1 MERFPTERV
10 SYTQNFP
17 FPENGEVVYE
27 NPVTFIWIPVDEA
40 NRSYSVRLYDSDNNL
55 IETLISTVSYVT
67 SGTRLEAGDYYWTV
81 ETDGYLMREMYKFT
95 VSKDALFFDRPTA
108 REVFDAVPDVR
119 PRHLFFDGDIEEIKN
134 FHKTEL
140 ECLERNVKMAL
151 ERQKPTRPMFHRDEK
166 ALPYREYFGAYR
178 DVCDRDLVALSE
190 YYALTGNTT
199 AGNKAKEILFEICD
213 WNPNGPCSVFGDYGD
228 EVGLSN
234 ARCLPAVFDLLY
246 PLLDDKQ
253 RKYVAQTVAAY
264 AKQCKDRIDAIN
276 YAVNPSNSHV
286 GRLPGYL
293 GEAALVLK
301 GTGVEK
307 EETLLCWLETALDI
321 YCGIFPFYGTN
332 DGSWAE
338 GMFYGSSYTKWFL
351 PFFSAVE
358 RYTGKSLM
366 NRPFYHKFSNFLVHF
381 CNPDYEVH
389 PFGDG
394 YWSHPK
400 SEEWPGFFAQ
410 NPYRVYASKFGGR
423 LARERLEKLSEQDY
437 YRLHLLDLF
446 LPCEKVESHFT
457 KEAENVEVF
466 PDGGFAALHTD
477 IESDNDICVLARAS
491 RFGADSHRH
500 ADQGSFALFCG
511 GTCMVSP
518 SGYFGRSYGT
528 KHHFLWTR
536 STKAHNALLI
546 DGIGQPTWDTD
557 PENII
562 KSKGKIVSCDKDN
575 KAVILDMSDA
585 YPATSLTKWLRLVEI
600 KDGAVEI
607 TDTVEALQPVEV
619 TYPLHFLSK
628 PCSQGL
634 TLSLERNGKKLTVT
648 PLSGDF
654 TQLELSDKYDT
665 DLNEGEPEEYSVKMP
680 AQYHAYY
687 KTDKKKQHVIKVR
700 FDIGAE

>member
-1 MERFPTERV
+1 MEKFPTRRT
-10 SYTQNFP
+10 SYRQNFP
-17 FPENGEVVYE
+17 FPENGETVYE
-27 NPVTFIWIPVDEA
+27 NPVTFIWVPVNGA
-40 NRSYSVRLYDSDNNL
+40 KSYTLRLYDKDENL
-55 IETLISTVSYVT
+55 IETLISNVNYVT
-67 SGTRLEAGDYYWTV
+67 SITKLTAGTYKWTV
-81 ETDGYLMREMYKFT
+81 ETDSGLMREMYSFT
-95 VSKDALFFDRPTA
+95 LSERALFFDRPSA

-119 PRHLFFDGDIEEIKN
+119 PRHLFFKDDIEGLKLT
-134 FHKTEL
+134 HLKEL

-151 ERQKPTRPMFHRDEK
+151 EREKPSRPMFHRDES
-166 ALPYREYFGAYR
+166 ALPYREYFGQYR
-178 DVCDRDLVALSE
+178 DICDRDLVALSL
-190 YYALTGNTT
+190 YYALTGDME
-199 AGNKAKEILFEICD
+199 AGNKAKELFLEICD
-213 WNPNGPCSVFGDYGD
+213 WNSDGPCSLHGNYGD
-228 EVGLSN
+228 EIGLSN
-234 ARCLPAVFDLLY
+234 ARCLPSVFDLLY
-246 PLLDDKQ
+246 DLLDENLRRYAAKS
-253 RKYVAQTVAAY
+253 VASY

-276 YAVNPSNSHV
+276 YAQNPSDSHV

-301 GTGVEK
+301 GTGVVKDEV
-307 EETLLCWLETALDI
+307 LIGWLETALDI
-321 YCGIFPFYGTN
+321 YCGIFPFYGGN

-366 NRPFYHKFSNFLVHF
+366 NRPFYHRFSNFLVHF

-400 SEEWPGFFAQ
+400 STEWPGFFAQ
-410 NPYRVYASKFGGR
+410 NPYRVYASKFGGKI
-423 LARERLEKLSEQDY
+423 ARERMKKLSEQDY

-446 LPCEKVESHFT
+446 LPCEKAESPFT

-557 PENII
+557 PDNILN
-562 KSKGKIVSCDKDN
+562 SVGKIVQCDKEN
-575 KAVILDMSDA
+575 KSVTLDLSCA
-585 YPATSLTKWLRLVEI
+585 YPKTNLTKWLRTI
-600 KDGAVEI
+600 KIDDDGLKI
-607 TDTVEALQPVEV
+607 TDTVEASEPTEV
-619 TYPLHFLSK
+619 TYPLHFLSR
-628 PCSQGL
+628 PEASGL
-634 TLSLERNGKKLTVT
+634 LLTVERCGKKLEII
-648 PLSGDF
+648 PDKDCF
-654 TQLELSDKYDT
+654 TKLETSELYDV
-665 DLNEGEPEEYSVKMP
+665 DLNEGVPEQFKVQMP
-680 AQYHAYY
+680 PQYHAYY
-687 KTDKKKQHVIKVR
+687 TTQKKQSHVINVSYK
-700 FDIGAE
+700 ITY

>member
-1 MERFPTERV
+1 V
-10 SYTQNFP
+10 
-17 FPENGEVVYE
+17 
-27 NPVTFIWIPVDEA
+27 
-40 NRSYSVRLYDSDNNL
+40 
-55 IETLISTVSYVT
+55 
-67 SGTRLEAGDYYWTV
+67 
-81 ETDGYLMREMYKFT
+81 
-95 VSKDALFFDRPTA
+95 
-108 REVFDAVPDVR
+108 AV
-119 PRHLFFDGDIEEIKN
+119 
-134 FHKTEL
+134 
-140 ECLERNVKMAL
+140 
-151 ERQKPTRPMFHRDEK
+151 
-166 ALPYREYFGAYR
+166 
-178 DVCDRDLVALSE
+178 
-190 YYALTGNTT
+190 
-199 AGNKAKEILFEICD
+199 
-213 WNPNGPCSVFGDYGD
+213 
-228 EVGLSN
+228 
-234 ARCLPAVFDLLY
+234 
-246 PLLDDKQ
+246 
-253 RKYVAQTVAAY
+253 Y

-301 GTGVEK
+301 GTGAVK
-307 EETLLCWLETALDI
+307 EEVLMSWLETALDI
-321 YCGIFPFYGTN
+321 YCGIFPFYGNN

-366 NRPFYHKFSNFLVHF
+366 NRPFYHRFSNFLVHF

-394 YWSHPK
+394 YWSRPE
-400 SEEWPGFFAQ
+400 SLEWPGFFAQ
-410 NPYRVYASKFGGR
+410 NPYRVYASKFGGKI
-423 LARERLEKLSEQDY
+423 ARERLEKLSEQDY

-446 LPCEKVESHFT
+446 LPCERVESPFT
-457 KEAENVEVF
+457 KEAEDVEVF

-477 IESDNDICVLARAS
+477 IESENDICVLARAS

-511 GTCMVSP
+511 GTCIVSP

-562 KSKGKIVSCDKDN
+562 KSKGKIVSCDKEN
-575 KAVILDMSDA
+575 KTVTLDMSDA
-585 YPATSLTKWLRLVEI
+585 YPATSLTKWLRLIEI

-628 PCSQGL
+628 PSSDGFVIN
-634 TLSLERNGKKLTVT
+634 LERGGKKLKVT
-648 PLSGDF
+648 PVEGDF
-654 TQLELSDKYDT
+654 KVLELSDKYDV
-665 DLNEGEPEEYSVKMP
+665 DLNEGVPEQYKVQMP
-680 AQYHAYY
+680 PQYHAYY
-687 KTDKKKQHVIKVR
+687 TTEKKKQHIITVR
-700 FDIGAE
+700 FTVECK